1 MGSGSRTGLM
11 AAQQLMAG
19 QLFVVATPIGNL
31 GDISYRAV
39 EILRGV
45 AAIACEDTRQTRRLL
60 NHYGIATPLVSYHEH
75 NEAARAAELLHR
87 LQAGED
93 IALVSDAGTPLI
105 SDPGFRIVSLAV
117 AAGVKVVP
125 IPGACAAVAT
135 LSASGLPTG
144 AFRFGGFLPRKGQE
158 RKRML
163 EQMSSEPDLTLVF
176 YESPHRIVESLA
188 DIETVLGDPQVV
200 LGRELTKIHE
210 EFLRGR
216 ASEVR
221 ASLESRPQ
229 ILGEF
234 CVVIGRREPQAA
246 FSGDPAAEVA
256 RLVESGLDRME
267 AIKAVA
273 RAAGVTK
280 RELYRRLE
288 R

>member
-1 MGSGSRTGLM
+1 M

-45 AAIACEDTRQTRRLL
+45 AAVACEDTRQTRRLL
-60 NHYGIATPLVSYHEH
+60 DHYGLTTPLVSYHEH
-75 NEAARAAELLHR
+75 NEAARAAELLGR
-87 LQAGED
+87 LQAGDD

-105 SDPGFRIVSLAV
+105 SDPGYRIVSLAV
-117 AAGVKVVP
+117 AAGVRVVP
-125 IPGACAAVAT
+125 IPGACAAVAA
-135 LSASGLPTG
+135 LSASGLATDS
-144 AFRFGGFLPRKGQE
+144 FRFGGFLPRKSPE
-158 RKRML
+158 RKRLL
-163 EQMSSEPDLTLVF
+163 EQMNQEPHLTLVF
-176 YESPHRIVESLA
+176 YESPHRIVASLA
-188 DIETVLGDPQVV
+188 DIEAVLGNPQVV

-221 ASLESRPQ
+221 ASLENRPQ

-234 CVVIGRREPQAA
+234 CVVIGRRERVAA

-256 RLVESGLDRME
+256 RLIESGMDRME
-267 AIKAVA
+267 AIKKAA
-273 RAAGVTK
+273 RTAGISK

>member
-1 MGSGSRTGLM
+1 
-11 AAQQLMAG
+11 MAG

-39 EILRGV
+39 EILRSV

-60 NHYGIATPLVSYHEH
+60 DHYGIVTPLISYHEH
-75 NEAARAAELLHR
+75 NEAARAAELLER

-105 SDPGFRIVSLAV
+105 SDPGYRIVSGAV
-117 AAGVKVVP
+117 AAGVTVVP
-125 IPGACAAVAT
+125 IPGACAAVAA
-135 LSASGLPTG
+135 LSASGLATD
-144 AFRFGGFLPRKGQE
+144 AFRFGGFLPRKSPE

-163 EQMSSEPDLTLVF
+163 ERLNEEPQVTLVF

-188 DIETVLGDPQVV
+188 DIEAVLRDPQVV

-221 ASLESRPQ
+221 ASLESRPR

-234 CVVIGRREPQAA
+234 CVMIGGRQPEAA
-246 FSGDPAAEVA
+246 FRGDPAAEVV
-256 RLVESGLDRME
+256 RLIESGMDRME
-267 AIKAVA
+267 AIKTVA
-273 RAAGVTK
+273 RAVGVPK